1 MDEKEKIKFLKQMG
15 LSSSKFVPS
24 EKKKTRQDNRID
36 KSDLLSLA
44 KTFGLLPDSSSSI
57 EASSEDAGEH

>member
-36 KSDLLSLA
+36 KSDLLNLA
-44 KTFGLLPDSSSSI
+44 KTFGLLPDSKVDDNVSL
-57 EASSEDAGEH
+57 SEDASN